1 MKQVMITLILLSFGL
16 ATNCF
21 AAMSATRT
29 GAGFLVW
36 LFVGFIALF
45 VVSQLIPGI
54 ILTAGLIKGLF
65 AKKESP
71 AMHHDHRA

>member
-1 MKQVMITLILLSFGL
+1 MKRVMISLIILSFGM
-16 ATNCF
+16 AGNSF

-29 GAGFLVW
+29 GAGLLVW

-54 ILTAGLIKGLF
+54 ILSASLIKGLF
-65 AKKESP
+65 SKKQPS
-71 AMHHDHRA
+71 ALHHDHRA

>member
-1 MKQVMITLILLSFGL
+1 MKQVVMTLTLLCLGL

-21 AAMSATRT
+21 AAMSVTRT
-29 GAGFLVW
+29 GSGLLVW

-54 ILTAGLIKGLF
+54 LLTAGLIKGIF
-65 AKKESP
+65 SKKETP

>member
-1 MKQVMITLILLSFGL
+1 MKQVMMTLICLSFGL
-16 ATNCF
+16 ATNSF

-54 ILTAGLIKGLF
+54 ILTFGLIKGLF
-65 AKKESP
+65 VKKESS